1 MICMMPMLDAHG
13 QYDAVCNV
21 LISVRVKFQCSL
33 YHMHKFLFFIF
44 RIFTRVIEIATEQCP

>member
-1 MICMMPMLDAHG
+1 MTCMMPMLDAHG

-21 LISVRVKFQCSL
+21 PKSVKVKFQCSL
-33 YHMHKFLFFIF
+33 YHMRKFVLFF